1 MSGNT
6 LVDAG
11 IFLVDALF
19 GLVVFVVMLRF
30 LMYFFRISF
39 HDSAA
44 KFLLN
49 VTTPLLRP
57 LYTFVPGWRNVDF
70 AALILMIS
78 LEIIKFI
85 LIYLFVGHS
94 ISIIGIFL
102 NSIVSLLSLLIN
114 IFFFA
119 IIIQVI
125 LSWVSSGSAY
135 NSNPLSYL
143 IYHLTEPLLAPARR
157 ALPNFQG
164 FDFSPIFVLL
174 GLQLVTILLVNPLQS
189 IANAF

>member
-1 MSGNT
+1 MSGNP

-19 GLVVFVVMLRF
+19 GLVVFVIMLRF

-57 LYTFVPGWRNVDF
+57 LYAFVPGWRNVDF
-70 AALILMIS
+70 AALILMIG
-78 LEIIKFI
+78 LEFIKFT
-85 LIYLFVGHS
+85 LMYLFVGHS
-94 ISIIGIFL
+94 ISIIGILL
-102 NSIVSLLSLLIN
+102 NSIVSLLSLMIN

-125 LSWVSSGSAY
+125 LSWVSPG
-135 NSNPLSYL
+135 NSYNPLSYL
-143 IYHLTEPLLAPARR
+143 IHHLTEPLLAPARR
-157 ALPNFQG
+157 ALPDFQG
-164 FDFSPIFVLL
+164 FDFSPIIVLL
-174 GLQLVTILLVNPLQS
+174 GLQLVTILFVSPLQS